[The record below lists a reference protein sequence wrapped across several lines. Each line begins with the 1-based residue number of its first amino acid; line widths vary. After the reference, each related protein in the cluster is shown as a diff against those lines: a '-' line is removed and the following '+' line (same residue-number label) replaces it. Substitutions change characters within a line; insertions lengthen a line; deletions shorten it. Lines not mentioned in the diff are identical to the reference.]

1 MDIQARKIE
10 FIRDFLKMQNEDLLT
25 IMEKLLRTT
34 TMKTKDDVQPMTIH
48 ELNRRIN
55 KSMEDSKNGNLT
67 ESNDL
72 ISEIKKWK

>member
-34 TMKTKDDVQPMTIH
+34 TMETKDDIHPMTVN
-48 ELNRRIN
+48 ELNKRID
-55 KSMEDSKNGNLT
+55 KSMEDSKNENLT
-67 ESNDL
+67 ESTDL
-72 ISEIKKWK
+72 LREIKKWK